1 MYGAAVD
8 GYATAP
14 PWYLLPGKTKSFLMN
29 TKLKQICKN
38 GSSWVYTRLL
48 LTVDPFNFVLET
60 SETNNDYDLPLAH
73 NNKKGQS
80 LCK

>member
-1 MYGAAVD
+1 
-8 GYATAP
+8 
-14 PWYLLPGKTKSFLMN
+14 MN

-38 GSSWVYTRLL
+38 GSLWVYTRLL